1 MTVSRRD
8 VHLLSAGVER
18 SGLRLPDE
26 QADRVVRVLNS
37 SSAGRRSDTRSGTG
51 AVIDRAPATQRH

>member
-8 VHLLSAGVER
+8 VHLLSAGGER
-18 SGLRLPDE
+18 GGLRLPDE

-37 SSAGRRSDTRSGTG
+37 SSAGRRSDTRLGTG
-51 AVIDRAPATQRH
+51 AVIDGVPVPQIR